1 MHGWP
6 LRVWWL
12 EKHYWADSECALNT
26 VDAVYLPLLTLVLFS
41 PIVSPCFVFHRSR
54 CDPALP
60 VFASSCVQV
69 SRYALTACAMWSR
82 GSWRGGSLVSAWYFV
97 ASLTRW
103 YGLVV
108 WLFFVWLLLC
118 HTNWDDTKL
127 SPLALIN
134 PFHPWTGICHVSF
147 CWLVSC
153 FCLVVFFGVFV
164 CRCFLFV
171 LVLCFCFFLCFGVV
185 IVTVHRTTY
194 RSFTSS
200 LLRPLNRRWSTY
212 AIINQLI
219 PYCNME

>member
-26 VDAVYLPLLTLVLFS
+26 VDAVCLPLLTLVLFS

-82 GSWRGGSLVSAWYFV
+82 GSWLGGSLVSAWYFV

-108 WLFFVWLLLC
+108 WLFLVCLLLC

-134 PFHPWTGICHVSF
+134 PFTHELESVTSLFGLCGWFLVLFGCCFLCFVCGCFLLLWCFAFVSF
-147 CWLVSC
+147 CA
-153 FCLVVFFGVFV
+153 
-164 CRCFLFV
+164 FV
-171 LVLCFCFFLCFGVV
+171 LSSWQCTGLRIGPLP
-185 IVTVHRTTY
+185 VHFWGHSTADG
-194 RSFTSS
+194 
-200 LLRPLNRRWSTY
+200 LRMP
-212 AIINQLI
+212 
-219 PYCNME
+219 